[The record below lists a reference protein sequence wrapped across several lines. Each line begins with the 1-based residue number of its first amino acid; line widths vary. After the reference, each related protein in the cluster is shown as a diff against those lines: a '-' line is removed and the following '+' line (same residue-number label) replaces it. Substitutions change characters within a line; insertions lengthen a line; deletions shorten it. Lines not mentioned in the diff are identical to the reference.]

1 MTYAYNGET
10 IAKKLQHD
18 GNRVIFERKSIFTID
33 GSPVEVPYHS
43 PISLFYRDDAKNT
56 SALISKFELILPNPS
71 ELLEELKIIPS
82 QCDKSKFPRSAHAHI
97 KQFYGKFNPEELEV
111 WLAANGL
118 K

>member
-1 MTYAYNGET
+1 M
-10 IAKKLQHD
+10 
-18 GNRVIFERKSIFTID
+18 
-33 GSPVEVPYHS
+33 PYHA

-56 SALISKFELILPNPS
+56 SALISKFELILPNLN
-71 ELLEELKIIPS
+71 ELLEELKIIQS
-82 QCDKSKFPRSAHAHI
+82 QCDKSKFTRSAHAHI